1 MKNIQ
6 VFHFLLDHRVGGPH
20 VYAGSISKWLEAEGG
35 YSFTNVTTASGPV
48 TDLALVNLRHLSNP
62 LYALEIPINLLLA
75 SRLAQRAKKGG
86 PVVFHVHGAANLAPV
101 LAAAWTRTP
110 LVWTFH
116 ETVPSFIPLV
126 KLGLKALG
134 KTPHL
139 LSAVTAQSAELYGA
153 PEATVMP
160 APVDLGFWQPSGTVG
175 PSALKPIQI
184 LNTANLNPLKGQNF
198 LLEALKDWD
207 EPWVLRL
214 VGQELETQKEYAQA
228 LKAQVAALKETHPQ
242 CSVEFLGWQD
252 SFAVRDL
259 LEKTDLFVLPSTS
272 EGTPIA
278 LLEAMAMAK
287 PCIATQV
294 GGIPQMI
301 PSPEQGFLVPP
312 KDPQALGVALK
323 AFARLG
329 AAERNRMGQKAR
341 AQVEAS
347 YSLPKIA
354 SLFGQLYHQVLNP

>member
-20 VYAGSISKWLEAEGG
+20 VYAGSISKWLEAEEG
-35 YSFTNVTTASGPV
+35 YSFTNVTTATGPA
-48 TDLALVNLRHLSNP
+48 TDLALVNLRHFSNP

-101 LAAAWTRTP
+101 LAAALTRTP
-110 LVWTFH
+110 LLWTFH
-116 ETVPSFIPLV
+116 ETVPSFVPLV
-126 KLGLKALG
+126 KMGLRAL
-134 KTPHL
+134 KRTPHH
-139 LSAVTAQSAELYGA
+139 LSAVTAQSAEIYGA
-153 PEATVMP
+153 PGATILP
-160 APVDLGFWQPSGTVG
+160 APVDLRFWLPSGVTSPG
-175 PSALKPIQI
+175 APKPVQI
-184 LNTANLNPLKGQNF
+184 LNTANLNPLKGQNY
-198 LLEALKDWD
+198 LLEALKSW
-207 EPWVLRL
+207 EVPWALRL

-228 LKAQVAALKETHPQ
+228 LKAQVQALKETHPQ

-278 LLEAMAMAK
+278 LLEAMAMAR
-287 PCIATQV
+287 PCIATKV

-301 PSPEQGFLVPP
+301 PTPQQGFLVPP
-312 KDPQALGVALK
+312 KDAGAILEALR
-323 AFARLG
+323 AFSGLN
-329 AAERNRMGQKAR
+329 AAERKQMGQQAR
-341 AQVEAS
+341 TRVEEL

-354 SLFGQLYHQVLNP
+354 AQFGQLYHQLLNP